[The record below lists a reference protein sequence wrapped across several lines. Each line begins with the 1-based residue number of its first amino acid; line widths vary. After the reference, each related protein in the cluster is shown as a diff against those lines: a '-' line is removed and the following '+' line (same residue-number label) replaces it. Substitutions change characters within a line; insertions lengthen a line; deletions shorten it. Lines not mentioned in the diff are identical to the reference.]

1 MKMALGRAWTADSL
15 KALGRFS
22 QLRSL
27 NKIVRKKKNCLAAAS
42 TLLLLN
48 IIVQVNVVRLFVTVG
63 ISLILPLVFDQ
74 FGHPSE
80 SLVHVDLIL
89 QIKLI

>member
-1 MKMALGRAWTADSL
+1 MKMALGRACTADSL
-15 KALGRFS
+15 KALGKLLTTSER
-22 QLRSL
+22 
-27 NKIVRKKKNCLAAAS
+27 NCLAAAS

-48 IIVQVNVVRLFVTVG
+48 VIVQVNVVRHFTVG

-74 FGHPSE
+74 FSHPSE

-89 QIKLI
+89 QAKLI